1 MGFVMELEC
10 GIDGFVDHFEF
21 FLIYTLIYPISV
33 FGWYKHYL
41 YMANVSIHDS
51 FGFGGE
57 VCSLYEKVF
66 ASKCTIKFQLIFSF
80 LVELNNHI
88 P

>member
-1 MGFVMELEC
+1 
-10 GIDGFVDHFEF
+10 
-21 FLIYTLIYPISV
+21 
-33 FGWYKHYL
+33 
-41 YMANVSIHDS
+41 MANVSIHDS